1 MRPERRLL
9 FFVAAAAGFAAFLV
23 WGLTGLP
30 AFGHYRGPYGYL
42 IDRLTVH
49 YTHATGLVSAV
60 NFFFRGFDTV
70 GEEFILFV
78 AATGLATVMR
88 GLREEENEVS
98 GGEAVSA
105 GVSVPRTSDGV
116 RTLALLLTGPTL
128 LIGWWLTTHA
138 QTDPSGGFQG
148 GAVMA
153 TAVVLIY
160 LAGEYL
166 KLRRADPI
174 VVTDS
179 VEAVGAAGFAIVGLF
194 GLVAGGTYLAE
205 VLPLGKHI
213 GAVNAGGTIP
223 LISLC
228 VGVEVMAAFLLVVS
242 EFLGQTLVLKGALD
256 S

>member
-9 FFVAAAAGFAAFLV
+9 FFVPAAAAFAALLV
-23 WGLTGLP
+23 WGVTGLP
-30 AFGHYRGPYGYL
+30 AFGHYRGTYGYL
-42 IDRLTVH
+42 VDRLTIR

-78 AATGLATVMR
+78 AATGVATIMR
-88 GLREEENEVS
+88 GLREEED
-98 GGEAVSA
+98 EATGQEALTATLV
-105 GVSVPRTSDGV
+105 VPQASEGV
-116 RTLALLLTGPTL
+116 RTLALFFTGPTL

-160 LAGEYL
+160 LAGQYL

-179 VEAVGAAGFAIVGLF
+179 VEALGAAGFAIVGLF

-242 EFLGQTLVLKGALD
+242 EFLGQTLVLRGAPA